1 MHFAGGQSC
10 LYAAFGGQGL
20 CRWRCS
26 RSAGGDRPMRRGNTA
41 STVAHHGR
49 RAETLVGMSQRNGV
63 TNTELTSLPAGGCG
77 FGVPHA
83 TMDRLE

>member
-1 MHFAGGQSC
+1 MADERRVGR
-10 LYAAFGGQGL
+10 AALEHSIGL
-20 CRWRCS
+20 TTDKAHV
-26 RSAGGDRPMRRGNTA
+26 RS
-41 STVAHHGR
+41 S
-49 RAETLVGMSQRNGV
+49 LVGMSQRNGV